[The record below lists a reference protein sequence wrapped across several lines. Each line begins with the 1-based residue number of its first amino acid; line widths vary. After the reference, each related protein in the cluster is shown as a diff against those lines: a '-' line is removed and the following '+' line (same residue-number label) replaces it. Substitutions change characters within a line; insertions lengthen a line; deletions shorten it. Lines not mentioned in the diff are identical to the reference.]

1 MTRWGCTALQYKTL
15 KPLNLKKMH
24 PTDDTGAALVM
35 TALFLTVLLGFSALV
50 IDIGLLYIN
59 RLALVNAVDAAALA
73 GVQDLPYSPTM
84 AIESAKQYATT
95 NGADKNGLS
104 VLVQN
109 GDHEVKVTASKN
121 VELYLARLFGIT
133 NQKVTASATAQ
144 VGSISAYVGVA
155 PFGVV
160 KQDFI
165 YGEQYL
171 LKYGPHS
178 NPGRYHGN
186 FGALA
191 LGGKG
196 ANHYREN
203 IKHGHQARLAVGD
216 WVDTEP
222 GNIAGPTAEGVKYR
236 VDECQHYPKCTWD
249 KFVPGCSRLVVVPVI
264 RTLEEAHGRDSV
276 EIVGFAAF
284 FLEGTIGGGNNGK
297 GSDSAV
303 VGRFLRTVLPGE
315 LGDAGDYGLKGYK
328 LVN

>member
-1 MTRWGCTALQYKTL
+1 M
-15 KPLNLKKMH
+15 
-24 PTDDTGAALVM
+24 
-35 TALFLTVLLGFSALV
+35 
-50 IDIGLLYIN
+50 
-59 RLALVNAVDAAALA
+59 
-73 GVQDLPYSPTM
+73 
-84 AIESAKQYATT
+84 
-95 NGADKNGLS
+95 
-104 VLVQN
+104 VQN

-178 NPGRYHGN
+178 NPPLSWQLWCPS
-186 FGALA
+186 FGW
-191 LGGKG
+191 KG

-315 LGDAGDYGLKGYK
+315 LGDAGDYGLRGYK

>member
-1 MTRWGCTALQYKTL
+1 MQHKTS
-15 KPLNLKKMH
+15 KPRNLKKTH
-24 PTDDTGAALVM
+24 PIDDTGAVLVM

-73 GVQDLPYSPTM
+73 GVQELPYSPTM
-84 AIESAKQYATT
+84 AIESAKLYATT

-109 GDHEVKVTASKN
+109 GDHEVKVTASKD
-121 VELYLARLFGIT
+121 VELHLARLFGMR
-133 NQKVTASATAQ
+133 NQQVTASATAR

-165 YGEQYL
+165 YGEQYT
-171 LKYGPHS
+171 LKHGPYGDS
-178 NPGRYHGN
+178 GRYHGN

-191 LGGKG
+191 LGGRG
-196 ANHYREN
+196 ADHYREN
-203 IKHGHQARLAVGD
+203 IRHGHQARLAVGD
-216 WVDTEP
+216 WVDTET
-222 GNIAGPTAEGVKYR
+222 GNMAGPTVKGVKYR
-236 VDECQHYPKCTWD
+236 IDECQHYPKCTWD
-249 KFVPGCSRLVVVPVI
+249 KFVPGCSRLIVVPVI
-264 RTLEEAHGRDSV
+264 RTLEEVNGRDSV

-284 FLEGTIGGGNNGK
+284 FLEGTVGGGGNGQ
-297 GSDSAV
+297 GSESAV

-315 LGDAGDYGLKGYK
+315 LGDAGNYGLRGYK